1 MKFGVEIPQSELDAL
16 ETRAHRLTVDV
27 DRATSNS
34 TDRSVREIAGQLVD
48 RILEWVE
55 EIKELREVG
64 DEDVMERIKSFE
76 KRLSL
81 AEREVGGWPKPKDK
95 ASGEPSRRRRKRR
108 QANAA

>member
-1 MKFGVEIPQSELDAL
+1 MKFGVEIPQSKLDAL

-27 DRATSNS
+27 DRATSS
-34 TDRSVREIAGQLVD
+34 SSDRSVRETAGQLVD

-64 DEDVMERIKSFE
+64 DEDVMERMRSFE
-76 KRLSL
+76 ARLSL
-81 AEREVGGWPKPKDK
+81 AEREVARWPKPSDP
-95 ASGEPSRRRRKRR
+95 ANGAPSRRRRKRR